1 MKFSDFKKA
10 KTLSL
15 ANLLSHS
22 NYALA
27 NELKQC
33 DFKYI
38 SCFYDEILG
47 KDNLIK
53 CEIGSISYVLA
64 LICKNFGVKNEY
76 FNELDDGFLS
86 GECSVGEEEF
96 DELSKWLKDA
106 QNVIIDS
113 SFFTHKDA
121 KMLFEFLEILNL
133 NVIVCDSDIKNYETN
148 SVLSE
153 LKELD
158 NFDGS
163 VIYQEI
169 SATPYIKGGA
179 NFATASKIKDG
190 DLVEISD
197 GDFKLSA
204 NFMLD
209 LSQNSTIAFV
219 GVSKI
224 NGYNFRRVIVR
235 KI

>member
-15 ANLLSHS
+15 ANLLSRS

-47 KDNLIK
+47 KENLIK

-76 FNELDDGFLS
+76 FNELDEGFLS

-96 DELSKWLKDA
+96 IWLSEWLKDA
-106 QNVIIDS
+106 QNIIIDA

-121 KMLFEFLEILNL
+121 KMLFEFLEILGL
-133 NVIVCDSDIKNYETN
+133 NVIVCDSDIKSYETN
-148 SVLSE
+148 GDLSE
-153 LKELD
+153 LKELN

-179 NFATASKIKDG
+179 SFMAASKIKDG
-190 DLVEISD
+190 DLVEISS
-197 GDFKLSA
+197 GDFKMSA
-204 NFMLD
+204 NFTLD
-209 LSQNSTIAFV
+209 LSQNSTVAFV

-224 NGYNFRRVIVR
+224 SGYNFKQVMVR